1 MTHELDADWPER
13 FRRYLWVLAQ
23 ANLDDGLRSKLDPSD
38 VVQQTLLQ
46 AHRALDEFRGN
57 TDGEMAAWLRKILA
71 RNLAHAVRDFGR
83 HKRDVRRENGLQAAV
98 DESALRL
105 EALLA
110 ANQAS
115 PSQRVQQQEQLLQLC
130 NAVAQLPEAQ
140 RDAIRLH
147 YLQDC
152 SLKDV
157 ADQMDRTPAAV
168 AGLLKRGLKQLRQ
181 SMNDRQESTNHTND
195 AK

>member
-1 MTHELDADWPER
+1 MNRELDAEWPER
-13 FRRYLWVLAQ
+13 FRRYLWLLAR
-23 ANLDDGLRSKLDPSD
+23 ANLDEALRAKLDPSD
-38 VVQQTLLQ
+38 IVQQTLLQ

-83 HKRDVRRENGLQAAV
+83 HKRDVRRENVFQAAV

-140 RDAIRLH
+140 RDAIRMH
-147 YLQDC
+147 YLQDY
-152 SLKDV
+152 SLKEV
-157 ADQMDRTPAAV
+157 ADHMQRTPAAV

-181 SMNDRQESTNHTND
+181 SMSNCHDTTNQAIDT
-195 AK
+195 